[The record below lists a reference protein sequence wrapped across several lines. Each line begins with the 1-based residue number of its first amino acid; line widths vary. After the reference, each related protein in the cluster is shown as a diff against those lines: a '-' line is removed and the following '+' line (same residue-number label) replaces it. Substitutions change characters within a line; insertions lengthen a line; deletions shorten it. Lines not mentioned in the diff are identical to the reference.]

1 MLLSTSYERLET
13 CTLVSRYYLLQK
25 YIGKEL
31 MRIISTSGIS
41 HPGIK
46 EGDENDFDTIVEFFI
61 PSYIRSHPSSIEL

>member
-1 MLLSTSYERLET
+1 
-13 CTLVSRYYLLQK
+13 
-25 YIGKEL
+25 